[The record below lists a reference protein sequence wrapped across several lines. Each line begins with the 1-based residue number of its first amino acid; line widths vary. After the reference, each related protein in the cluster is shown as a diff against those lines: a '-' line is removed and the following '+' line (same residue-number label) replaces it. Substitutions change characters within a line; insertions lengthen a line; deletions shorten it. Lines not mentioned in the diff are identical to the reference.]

1 VGPATAFLTSPQ
13 GLLLLLVSGSHS
25 ESERLNNTNKSV
37 LLMKKM
43 SAIYL
48 YFPSSILVVSLMLMQ
63 LLTTQAKN
71 SELSHDVLVVI
82 LSLECSMHL
91 SSIP

>member
-1 VGPATAFLTSPQ
+1 LVPLSVNWGKN
-13 GLLLLLVSGSHS
+13 GCIRELL
-25 ESERLNNTNKSV
+25 ERLNNTNKSV